1 MEAIKKEITEG
12 KLKSNDKLPSIRTL
26 AKDLNI
32 SVITTKRAYD
42 ELEKEGYII
51 TYPGKGSFIGTVN
64 NELIKEGIQK
74 EIESNIKKSIELS
87 KVINLNKE
95 DLIELIDILY
105 EGDID
110 A

>member
-1 MEAIKKEITEG
+1 M
-12 KLKSNDKLPSIRTL
+12 
-26 AKDLNI
+26 
-32 SVITTKRAYD
+32 
-42 ELEKEGYII
+42 EKEGYII
-51 TYPGKGSFIGTVN
+51 TYPGKGSFIGSIN
-64 NELIKEGIQK
+64 SELIKEGIQK

-87 KVINLNKE
+87 KIIDLNKE